1 MHRKQK
7 FNGKKIIARSNIAI
21 QHKFKHINV
30 SGDFS
35 SAKITKSFK
44 IWFQI
49 KTKTTSRKISW
60 NKIKRNITHYTE

>member
-44 IWFQI
+44 IWF
-49 KTKTTSRKISW
+49 
-60 NKIKRNITHYTE
+60 